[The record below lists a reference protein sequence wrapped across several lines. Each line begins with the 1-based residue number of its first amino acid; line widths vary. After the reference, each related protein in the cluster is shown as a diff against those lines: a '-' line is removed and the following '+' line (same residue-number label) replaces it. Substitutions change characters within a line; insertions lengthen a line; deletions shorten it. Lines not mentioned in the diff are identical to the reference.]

1 MLRMSWLLFSACACL
16 QGRFSRNHLA
26 SSIGERGE
34 GPWEMSL
41 NQAQEV
47 VEALNYYSAG
57 DLKEKLE
64 RITGHG
70 TTKPNDAR
78 YPNQHD
84 KNRRVELS
92 LVLDMSKN
100 DLAQFKNN
108 WYDNCF

>member
-1 MLRMSWLLFSACACL
+1 
-16 QGRFSRNHLA
+16 
-26 SSIGERGE
+26 
-34 GPWEMSL
+34 MSL

-57 DLKEKLE
+57 DFKEKLE

-108 WYDNCF
+108 

>member
-1 MLRMSWLLFSACACL
+1 MLRMSWLLSQHVL
-16 QGRFSRNHLA
+16 VYRVDSHTNHLA

-108 WYDNCF
+108 

>member
-1 MLRMSWLLFSACACL
+1 MSWLLSQHVL
-16 QGRFSRNHLA
+16 VYRVDSHTNHLA

-41 NQAQEV
+41 NQAQ
-47 VEALNYYSAG
+47 VERSTELLFCWR
-57 DLKEKLE
+57 LKRKLE

-108 WYDNCF
+108 